1 MSSWISRFLAPS
13 STEEPL
19 SDEGTLA
26 LQRWAEQAPADTGT
40 AHFETRY
47 VVVNTEASGLD
58 VDRDRLIA
66 VAALAVDGG
75 LLAPRDSYYG
85 TLAPNPAS
93 TLAELLGVAGKAPLV
108 VFNAALN
115 RSLLEHAFDKHLGI
129 ESDDL
134 WIDLYFLLPA
144 LFPERIERPAKLAA
158 WMESFG
164 IETFQRHHALGDA
177 WAIAQLFL
185 AAQARAAEQGAH
197 TPRALAEVERSQRQY
212 RNRL

>member
-1 MSSWISRFLAPS
+1 MTNWISRLLPS
-13 STEEPL
+13 RDNETPL
-19 SDEGTLA
+19 SDEATLA
-26 LQRWAEQAPADTGT
+26 LQHWAKQAPPDTGT

-47 VVVNTEASGLD
+47 VVVNTEATGLNLEK
-58 VDRDRLIA
+58 DRLLA

-75 LLAPRDSYYG
+75 LLNPHDSYYG
-85 TLAPNPAS
+85 ALANRAAS
-93 TLAELLGVAGKAPLV
+93 TLAELLGVTGKAPLV
-108 VFNAALN
+108 VFNAAFN
-115 RSLLEHAFDKHLGI
+115 RTLLERALSDHLGL
-129 ESDDL
+129 DTDGL

-144 LFPERIERPAKLAA
+144 LFPERIERPARLAA

-197 TPRALAEVERSQRQY
+197 TPRALADIERAHRQY
-212 RNRL
+212 RSRL

>member
-1 MSSWISRFLAPS
+1 MSKWLSRFLTPS
-13 STEEPL
+13 QTEAPL
-19 SDEGTLA
+19 SDEGALA
-26 LQRWAEQAPADTGT
+26 LQRWTELAPADAGT

-47 VVVNTEASGLD
+47 VVLNTEATGLD
-58 VDRDRLIA
+58 LDKDRLIA

-85 TLAPNPAS
+85 NLAPNPAS

-115 RSLLEHAFDKHLGI
+115 RSMLEHAFDEHLGI
-129 ESDDL
+129 EPDDL

-177 WAIAQLFL
+177 WAIAQLL
-185 AAQARAAEQGAH
+185 LVAQARAAEQGMH
-197 TPRALAEVERSQRQY
+197 TPRAFADLERSQRQY